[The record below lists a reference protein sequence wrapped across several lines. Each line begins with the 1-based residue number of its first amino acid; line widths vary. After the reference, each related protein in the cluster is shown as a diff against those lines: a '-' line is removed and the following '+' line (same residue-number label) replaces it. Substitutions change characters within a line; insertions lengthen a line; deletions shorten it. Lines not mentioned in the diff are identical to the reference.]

1 MGKNAPAM
9 SGSKTTGDRD
19 VGDERATTSKHRD
32 GSDASGGSGG
42 SGGSGNKAPSSGN
55 KTTPSGTTQTTGTD
69 PVIKVRKPYTITK
82 TRERWTDEEHKKFL
96 EALKLYGRAW
106 RKIEQHIGTKTAVQ
120 IRSHAQK
127 FFSKLQKEQ
136 SKRPSESGSK
146 GGGSGHYV
154 PDLDI
159 HIPPARPKKKPAH
172 PYPKKASS
180 SQPSG
185 GSGGTGSGDRTGSGD
200 GTGSGGTRKSTGT
213 AQKMNA
219 DQVTNTAS
227 SAAVAAVLSVASD
240 AMQSNLQREMRS
252 GYFGIP
258 QAGNLYQSN
267 PRMFPMQQMMNPY
280 IGMANPAAGVQNP
293 PQMSNPQ
300 QFVNYISMLA
310 NMWRQGPVGMAPG
323 DHQNAPH
330 AADAGKMPNA
340 VQGNGPGVFVNNMGQ
355 HVVPD
360 VAPPPPYPMA
370 FTPDQF
376 NAMQAYFVS
385 IMQASAMGY
394 MGSAPNSVLMPGMN
408 GFVNTDN
415 AGAGAG
421 DDGKPSSQSRRDAAK
436 KDDRSDGSDGSDGS
450 ARSMDEKIET

>member
-9 SGSKTTGDRD
+9 SGSMTTGDRG

-146 GGGSGHYV
+146 GGSGHYV

-185 GSGGTGSGDRTGSGD
+185 GSGGTGSGDRTGSG
-200 GTGSGGTRKSTGT
+200 GTGKSTGT
-213 AQKMNA
+213 AQKMDA
-219 DQVTNTAS
+219 EQVTNTAS

-240 AMQSNLQREMRS
+240 AMQANLQREMRS

-258 QAGNLYQSN
+258 QGANLYQPN

-310 NMWRQGPVGMAPG
+310 NMWRQGPVGIAQG
-323 DHQNAPH
+323 DHPSAH
-330 AADAGKMPNA
+330 AADASKMPNA
-340 VQGNGPGVFVNNMGQ
+340 VQGNGSGVFVNNMGQ

-360 VAPPPPYPMA
+360 VAQPPPYPLA
-370 FTPDQF
+370 FTSDQF

-394 MGSAPNSVLMPGMN
+394 MGNAPNSVPMPGMN
-408 GFVNTDN
+408 GFVNATN
-415 AGAGAG
+415 AGDAG
-421 DDGKPSSQSRRDAAK
+421 DGKPSSQSRREATK

-450 ARSMDEKIET
+450 ARSMDEKVET

>member
-1 MGKNAPAM
+1 MAKNAPAM
-9 SGSKTTGDRD
+9 SGSKTTGDRN
-19 VGDERATTSKHRD
+19 DEREHATTSRHRD

-42 SGGSGNKAPSSGN
+42 SDGSDGSGQRKTGAKAPSGNKM
-55 KTTPSGTTQTTGTD
+55 TPSGTTQTTTGTD

-136 SKRPSESGSK
+136 EKRPSESGSK
-146 GGGSGHYV
+146 GGSGHYV

-180 SQPSG
+180 SQQPSG
-185 GSGGTGSGDRTGSGD
+185 GSGGTGSG
-200 GTGSGGTRKSTGT
+200 GTGSGGTGKSTGT
-213 AQKMNA
+213 AQKMDA
-219 DQVTNTAS
+219 EQVTNTAS

-240 AMQSNLQREMRS
+240 TMQANLQREMRS

-258 QAGNLYQSN
+258 QAGNLYQPN

-310 NMWRQGPVGMAPG
+310 NMWRQGPVGMAQS
-323 DHQNAPH
+323 DHPNAP
-330 AADAGKMPNA
+330 ATDSKLNDV
-340 VQGNGPGVFVNNMGQ
+340 VQGNGPPAFVNNMGQ

-360 VAPPPPYPMA
+360 VAQPPPYPMA

-394 MGSAPNSVLMPGMN
+394 MGSAPNSVPMPGMN
-408 GFVNTDN
+408 GFVNANN
-415 AGAGAG
+415 ATNASGADA
-421 DDGKPSSQSRRDAAK
+421 KPSRQSRRDTAK